1 MLTQGLR
8 WGVGTGSTI
17 RIVEDDWIP
26 NTPAYMVTS
35 LEDMVN
41 PTVEGQTVDTLIDS
55 ESHTWNEDRLR
66 ETFHEGIVQNIL
78 SVLISSQG
86 GHDYASWPHTKNG
99 RYSVRSA
106 YNMARA
112 NIFHRAQSGLG
123 RGLSS
128 RLEQEEKGWKKI
140 WAVHAPQKMK
150 IVLWRLAHDCLPT
163 GYQLCRRHIPTSDSC
178 IFCNR
183 MEKVETTPFSVIIPV
198 KCGRVSKRYMVS
210 TCVAVS
216 SELHVNG
223 CLVF

>member
-112 NIFHRAQSGLG
+112 NIFHRAQSGPG
-123 RGLSS
+123 RGSSS

-150 IVLWRLAHDCLPT
+150 IILWRLAHDCLPT
-163 GYQLCRRHIPTSDSC
+163 GYQLCHTFQHLFPAFFATGWRKL
-178 IFCNR
+178 N
-183 MEKVETTPFSVIIPV
+183 TPSFSVIMPL

-210 TCVAVS
+210 TCVSVS
-216 SELHVNG
+216 S
-223 CLVF
+223 